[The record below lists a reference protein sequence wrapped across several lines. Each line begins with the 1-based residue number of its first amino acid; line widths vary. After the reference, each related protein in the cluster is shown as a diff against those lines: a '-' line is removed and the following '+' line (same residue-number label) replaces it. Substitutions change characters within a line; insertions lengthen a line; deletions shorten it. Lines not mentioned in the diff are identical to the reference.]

1 MKLQKIL
8 ITGGSR
14 GIGKELVN
22 LYLEQGCEVHIVA
35 RDFNEEIKTPNLKFH
50 SFDLSYADKV
60 NDFIKALSRTL
71 GYLTYS

>member
-22 LYLEQGCEVHIVA
+22 LYLEHGFEVHFVA
-35 RDFNEEIKTPNLKFH
+35 WVFN
-50 SFDLSYADKV
+50 
-60 NDFIKALSRTL
+60 
-71 GYLTYS
+71 